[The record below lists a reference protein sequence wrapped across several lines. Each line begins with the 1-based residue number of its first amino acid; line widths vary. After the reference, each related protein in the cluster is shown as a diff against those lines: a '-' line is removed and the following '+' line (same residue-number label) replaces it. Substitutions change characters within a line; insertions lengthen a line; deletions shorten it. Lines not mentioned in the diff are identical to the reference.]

1 MRDLNV
7 FLAPCRSWLR
17 PLRLIR
23 PFSTH
28 SALAV
33 KQLPPRPKLDDK
45 DITGSYLKGTGPGG
59 QKINKTNSAVQ
70 LIHKPTGIV
79 VKSQATRSRSQNQ
92 KIAREILAAKV
103 EELEKGEQSRAAIK
117 SALMRK
123 RKASSTKK
131 KRRKYRALEEA
142 KRKDKDAEDGVFEAV
157 EEEEEEGER
166 CDTKNESPITSH
178 APQPTATP

>member
-1 MRDLNV
+1 MRNLWSK
-7 FLAPCRSWLR
+7 APNAIYTACRSTNR
-17 PLRLIR
+17 PS
-23 PFSTH
+23 FSTCP
-28 SALAV
+28 ALAV

-92 KIAREILAAKV
+92 KIAKEILAAKV
-103 EELEKGEQSRAAIK
+103 EVLEKGEQSREAIK
-117 SALMRK
+117 NALKKK
-123 RKASSTKK
+123 RKASSMKK

-142 KRKDKDAEDGVFEAV
+142 KQAQPLQDGV
-157 EEEEEEGER
+157 EEEVEEDGDEYEEES
-166 CDTKNESPITSH
+166 TTTAVTS
-178 APQPTATP
+178 TTTR

>member
-1 MRDLNV
+1 M
-7 FLAPCRSWLR
+7 
-17 PLRLIR
+17 
-23 PFSTH
+23 
-28 SALAV
+28 
-33 KQLPPRPKLDDK
+33 
-45 DITGSYLKGTGPGG
+45 
-59 QKINKTNSAVQ
+59 Q

-103 EELEKGEQSRAAIK
+103 EELERGEQSRAAIK

-142 KRKDKDAEDGVFEAV
+142 KQKDGDKDGDAAEW
-157 EEEEEEGER
+157 EEEGREIEGT
-166 CDTKNESPITSH
+166 DAKDEPSH
-178 APQPTATP
+178 TLRFG